1 MFGHLTMKHKPPSNT
16 FGVWGESADFGPH
29 PEAGLYMIDAGCMR
43 TIRFL
48 YNLVASYLQGE
59 LDTSQKG
66 KPELMHLYKG

>member
-1 MFGHLTMKHKPPSNT
+1 MKHKPPSNMV
-16 FGVWGESADFGPH
+16 GVWGECADFGSH
-29 PEAGLYMIDAGCMR
+29 PEAGLYMIDMGRMR